1 MNGIDVSEIEEKY
14 RFKPGNS
21 AYPRRMLLRLLV
33 QAAID
38 GVWSSRRIDKLAY
51 ENVVYMYLAGNEKPD
66 FRTLCKFRS
75 ENKELIETT
84 FEKTVTFAKAWV
96 ILTLGH
102 FSTDGTKMKANASN
116 DYMLSKAEIEAIR
129 EIIERGIAID
139 EEEDKLYGDKRC
151 EELPPEL
158 NTQQKIR
165 EKLKEIEEASGRK
178 LKSAA
183 KRIIEQ
189 HAFGDELQKGQ
200 IIEKLDKAEEELNT
214 AKHF

>member
-1 MNGIDVSEIEEKY
+1 MAIRDDKMGQSWLLPPDISELISVDHICYLVIAIVNGIDVREIEEKY

-38 GVWSSRRIDKLAY
+38 GVWSSRKINKLAH
-51 ENVVYMYLAGNEKPD
+51 ESVVYMYLAGNEKPD

-84 FEKTVTFAKAWV
+84 FEKNVTFTKARG
-96 ILTLGH
+96 ILTLEH
-102 FSTDGTKMKANASN
+102 LSTNGTKMKANASN
-116 DYMLSKAEIEAIR
+116 DYTLCKAEIEAIR
-129 EIIERGIAID
+129 EIIEHGIAID
-139 EEEDKLYGDKRC
+139 KEEDKLYGDKR
-151 EELPPEL
+151 
-158 NTQQKIR
+158 
-165 EKLKEIEEASGRK
+165 
-178 LKSAA
+178 
-183 KRIIEQ
+183 
-189 HAFGDELQKGQ
+189 GDELQKKQ